1 MSKFTFVTSSE
12 GKKREILKIIPDS
25 NFIKIDLQEIQ
36 PKELSIEGA
45 YEVIE
50 SKARSASPYIV
61 EDTSL
66 FIESLNGFPGSL
78 IKYISSEQ
86 LCRIIPPNKQ
96 RRAVA
101 ICLLGVSSDGNSV
114 EVFEGKLDGSISLSP
129 KGKGFGWDDI
139 FIPDG
144 ESKTLAELG
153 EEIKINQYS
162 MRTRALKELI
172 GRN

>member
-1 MSKFTFVTSSE
+1 MSKYTFVTSSE
-12 GKKREILKIIPDS
+12 GKKREILKIIPDAK
-25 NFIKIDLQEIQ
+25 FIKIELQEIQ
-36 PKELSIEGA
+36 PKEISIEGS

-50 SKARSASPYIV
+50 NKARSASPYIV

-66 FIESLNGFPGSL
+66 FIESLGGFPGPL
-78 IKYISSEQ
+78 IKFVQSEE
-86 LCRIIPPNKQ
+86 LCRIIPSNHN
-96 RRAVA
+96 RRALA

-114 EVFEGKLDGSISLSP
+114 EVFEGKLSGSIALTP

-162 MRTRALKELI
+162 MRSRALKELI
-172 GRN
+172 GRT